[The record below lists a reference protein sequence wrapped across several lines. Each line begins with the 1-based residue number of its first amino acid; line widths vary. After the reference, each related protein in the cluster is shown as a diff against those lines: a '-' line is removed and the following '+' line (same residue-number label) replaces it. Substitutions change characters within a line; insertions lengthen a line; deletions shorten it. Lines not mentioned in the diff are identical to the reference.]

1 MATEADAR
9 FPRYLVQTPH
19 DGLVLMTEEDAARSI
34 DSGGGRL
41 LDFVQTDESHM
52 RLLTRAERRRIDD
65 YADEISVS
73 K

>member
-9 FPRYLVQTPH
+9 FPRYLVETPH
-19 DGLVLMTEEDAARSI
+19 NGFVLMTAEDAARCI

-41 LDFVQTDESHM
+41 LDFVQTDEFHM
-52 RLLTRAERRRIDD
+52 RLLTSTERWRISDR
-65 YADEISVS
+65 ADEISGS

>member
-19 DGLVLMTEEDAARSI
+19 NGLVLMTGEDAARSI

-41 LDFVQTDESHM
+41 LDFVQTDEYRM
-52 RLLTRAERRRIDD
+52 RLLTNEERWRINDR
-65 YADEISVS
+65 ADEISGS